1 MAQSK
6 TPCGICAGIERIRAG
21 KAPNLIAELDNS
33 YVVLGDAQFYRGY
46 CILLAKHHANELFQ
60 LPRAEALAL
69 FDEVR
74 SVGEAI
80 FVVVKP
86 LKLNYE
92 CLGNTEPHVHWHIFP
107 RYESEEEDLRL
118 GPIWVRPAAERTRS
132 LEERD
137 QRALIAAL
145 RAEIVKL
152 IPAARIPLD

>member
-1 MAQSK
+1 MAQSE
-6 TPCGICAGIERIRAG
+6 PQCGICAGIERIRAG
-21 KAPNLIAELDNS
+21 KFPDFIAELDNS
-33 YVVLGDAQFYRGY
+33 YVILGDAQFYRGY
-46 CILLAKHHANELFQ
+46 CILFAKHHARELFQ
-60 LPRAEALAL
+60 LPRAEALGL

-80 FVVVKP
+80 FTVVKP

-107 RYESEEEDLRL
+107 RYQSEEEELRR

-137 QRALIAAL
+137 QRALMASL

-152 IPAARIPLD
+152 IPTARIPLD

>member
-1 MAQSK
+1 MTQSEQQ
-6 TPCGICAGIERIRAG
+6 CGICAGIDTIRGG
-21 KAPNLIAELDNS
+21 KAPNLIVELDNS

-46 CILLAKHHANELFQ
+46 CILLAKHHAHELFQ

-80 FVVVKP
+80 FTVVKP

-107 RYESEEEDLRL
+107 RYESEEEELRR
-118 GPIWVRPAAERTRS
+118 GPIWVRPAAERMRS
-132 LEERD
+132 LEEHD
-137 QRALIAAL
+137 QRALMASL
-145 RAEIVKL
+145 RAKIVKL
-152 IPAARIPLD
+152 IPTARIPLD